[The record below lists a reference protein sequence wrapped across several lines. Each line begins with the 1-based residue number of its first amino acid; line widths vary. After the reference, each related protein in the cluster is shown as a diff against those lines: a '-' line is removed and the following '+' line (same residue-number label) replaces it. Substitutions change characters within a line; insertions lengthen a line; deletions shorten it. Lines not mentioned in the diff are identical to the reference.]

1 MATLL
6 WHRGP
11 WHIFEEENMATDMRQ
26 VLDSMENA
34 LRLRIQAD
42 TERRSADAAEKEIEF
57 KEKLM
62 RAAASKA
69 ELDGKASGRKG
80 AEDAVRRDQLMIMMM
95 AGL

>member
-1 MATLL
+1 
-6 WHRGP
+6 
-11 WHIFEEENMATDMRQ
+11 MATDMRQ

-42 TERRSADAAEKEIEF
+42 AERRSANAEQKEKEF

-62 RAAASKA
+62 RASTGKA
-69 ELDGKASGRKG
+69 ELDGKISGVKG

>member
-1 MATLL
+1 
-6 WHRGP
+6 
-11 WHIFEEENMATDMRQ
+11 MATDMRQ

-42 TERRSADAAEKEIEF
+42 AERRSANAEQKEKEF

-62 RAAASKA
+62 RAAQSKA
-69 ELDGKASGRKG
+69 ELDGKISGIKG